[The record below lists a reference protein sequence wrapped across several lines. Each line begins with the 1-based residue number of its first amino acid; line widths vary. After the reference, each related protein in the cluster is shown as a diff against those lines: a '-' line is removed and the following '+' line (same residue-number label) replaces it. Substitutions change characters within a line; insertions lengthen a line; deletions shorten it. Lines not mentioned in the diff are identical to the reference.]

1 MESSSVKWVRLG
13 DYISRRTEKN
23 NNYDV
28 PIYGVTRDGFIPPKQ
43 KEADTSIPVGG
54 INLVR
59 I

>member
-1 MESSSVKWVRLG
+1 MESNGIKWVRLG

-43 KEADTSIPVGG
+43 KEAGFPAVLAS
-54 INLVR
+54 
-59 I
+59 